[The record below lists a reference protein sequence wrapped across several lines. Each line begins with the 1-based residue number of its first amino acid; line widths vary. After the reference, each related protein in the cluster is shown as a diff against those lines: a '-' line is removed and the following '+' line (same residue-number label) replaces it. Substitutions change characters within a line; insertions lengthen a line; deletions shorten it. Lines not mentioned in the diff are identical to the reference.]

1 MSIYERVYDVGS
13 CIINKI
19 YNIPTLLAGT
29 AQWLSAG
36 LMMERSRVRVHV
48 GAAGEFFLQYQPS
61 VLILISVF
69 VPPPCY
75 RSST

>member
-1 MSIYERVYDVGS
+1 MSIYERVYALDVGS

-36 LMMERSRVRVHV
+36 LMIERSRVRVPA
-48 GAAGEFFLQYQPS
+48 GAVGEFFL
-61 VLILISVF
+61 
-69 VPPPCY
+69 
-75 RSST
+75 